1 MIIADDLNGARTERI
16 ADSLFDLMKGTKR
29 SHSGVRLFDELMVD
43 IMGAL
48 IPGVLFNFSLIIC
61 FVLPIIIYK
70 ISSSQPN
77 EIAEFMNDSHTLVFT
92 GSSTSLGGWF
102 WFAAFLTF
110 LILSYIAGHVFFRS
124 DINKTDR
131 EDIRRRIKQNTKDV
145 ICLFPNKKNKID
157 EKRVKDMVQSELDL
171 IKKDI
176 KTIPGLC
183 DSFSEEK
190 IIKSLCKSKKKKD
203 PCVEISNEKD
213 LRLLLENIN
222 SIINSFESQQLA
234 LQGQQRVQPNLYEL
248 VLPILFPHKEK
259 PGNKNNQNPWSKN
272 IYLIETENKIFEFY
286 FKEAKYIIRVLSC
299 NRFFKAYYKT
309 IHKFSYLKWFHK
321 TKKKY
326 CKTLTK
332 ADFDGNCVASLL
344 ACFLILRIQNDSG
357 CSHWDFQ
364 SDYPYNDYYK
374 YLMKRNELGLIRY
387 VDWSQAGAR
396 TKNKVN
402 RMKID
407 VQLDYPDAYAIINK
421 NESHI
426 RMASSSWYVARF
438 VKIMAIICAAVLFV
452 FAIMGHFDNETKE
465 LISSFVYIPEKI
477 IVLAILPPS
486 LLAFLL
492 YFLQH
497 QIIKFIHYQRLREIY
512 FTLYIYHKLKTKSC
526 EQFHLSNPKG
536 NCILQSVKR
545 LFSMS

>member
-1 MIIADDLNGARTERI
+1 MVNADDLNGARTERI
-16 ADSLFDLMKGTKR
+16 ADSLFNLMKGTKR
-29 SHSGVRLFDELMVD
+29 GHSGVRLFDELMVD
-43 IMGAL
+43 LMGAL
-48 IPGVLFNFSLIIC
+48 IPGVLFNFSLVIC

-77 EIAEFMNDSHTLVFT
+77 EIAEFINDSHTLVFT

-145 ICLFPNKKNKID
+145 IALFLNKKNRIELKEI
-157 EKRVKDMVQSELDL
+157 KDMVQSELDL

-176 KTIPGLC
+176 RTIPGLC
-183 DSFSEEK
+183 DSFHEEK
-190 IIKSLCKSKKKKD
+190 NIIKRLCKSKKKKD
-203 PCVEISNEKD
+203 TCVEISNEKD

-222 SIINSFESQQLA
+222 SLINSFESLEPA
-234 LQGQQRVQPNLYEL
+234 QPNLYEL
-248 VLPILFPHKEK
+248 ILPIIFPHKEK
-259 PGNKNNQNPWSKN
+259 PGNKNNQCNPWSKN
-272 IYLIETENKIFEFY
+272 INLKETENKIFEFY

-299 NRFFKAYYKT
+299 SRFVKAYYKI
-309 IHKFSYLKWFHK
+309 IHKFSYLKWFYS
-321 TKKKY
+321 TQKKY

-332 ADFDGNCVASLL
+332 KDFDANQMTSLL
-344 ACFLILRIQNDSG
+344 ACFLILQIQNDTG

-374 YLMKRNELGLIRY
+374 YLMKRNELELIRY

-497 QIIKFIHYQRLREIY
+497 QIIKFIHYQRLREIF

>member
-1 MIIADDLNGARTERI
+1 MVNADDLNGARTERI
-16 ADSLFDLMKGTKR
+16 ADSLFNLMKGTKR

-43 IMGAL
+43 LMGAL
-48 IPGVLFNFSLIIC
+48 IPGVLFNFSLVIC

-77 EIAEFMNDSHTLVFT
+77 EIAEFINDSHTLVFT

-145 ICLFPNKKNKID
+145 IALFLNKKNRIELKEI
-157 EKRVKDMVQSELDL
+157 KDMVQSELDL

-176 KTIPGLC
+176 RTIPGLC
-183 DSFSEEK
+183 DSFHEEK
-190 IIKSLCKSKKKKD
+190 NIIKRLCKSKKKKD
-203 PCVEISNEKD
+203 TCVEISNEKD

-222 SIINSFESQQLA
+222 SLINSFESLEPA
-234 LQGQQRVQPNLYEL
+234 QPNLYEL
-248 VLPILFPHKEK
+248 ILPIIFPHKEK
-259 PGNKNNQNPWSKN
+259 PGNKNNQCNPWSKN
-272 IYLIETENKIFEFY
+272 INLKETENKIFEFY

-299 NRFFKAYYKT
+299 NRFVKAYYKI
-309 IHKFSYLKWFHK
+309 IHKFSYLKWFYS
-321 TKKKY
+321 TQKKY

-332 ADFDGNCVASLL
+332 KDFDANQMTSLL
-344 ACFLILRIQNDSG
+344 ACFLILQIQNDTG

-374 YLMKRNELGLIRY
+374 YLMKRNELELIRY

>member
-1 MIIADDLNGARTERI
+1 MINADDLNGARTERI

-77 EIAEFMNDSHTLVFT
+77 EIAEFINDSHTLVFT

-145 ICLFPNKKNKID
+145 ICLFPNKKNKVD

-176 KTIPGLC
+176 RTIPGLC
-183 DSFSEEK
+183 DSFHEEK
-190 IIKSLCKSKKKKD
+190 NIIKRLCKSKKKKD

-222 SIINSFESQQLA
+222 SLINSFES
-234 LQGQQRVQPNLYEL
+234 LQPSQPNLYEL
-248 VLPILFPHKEK
+248 VLPIIFPHKEK
-259 PGNKNNQNPWSKN
+259 LGNKNNQSNPWRKT
-272 IYLIETENKIFEFY
+272 IVLEEEKKEKIIFEFY
-286 FKEAKYIIRVLSC
+286 FNEAKHIIKVLNC
-299 NRFFKAYYKT
+299 NRFLKAHYKT
-309 IHKFSYLKWFHK
+309 WHKLSYIKWFYNIQ
-321 TKKKY
+321 KKY

-332 ADFDGNCVASLL
+332 KDFDSNQMTSLL
-344 ACFLILRIQNDSG
+344 ACFLILQIQNDTG

-452 FAIMGHFDNETKE
+452 FAIMGHFDNDTKE

>member
-1 MIIADDLNGARTERI
+1 MVNADDLNGARTERI
-16 ADSLFDLMKGTKR
+16 ADSLFNLMKGTKR

-43 IMGAL
+43 LMGAL
-48 IPGVLFNFSLIIC
+48 IPGVLFNFSLVIC

-70 ISSSQPN
+70 ISSSQPS
-77 EIAEFMNDSHTLVFT
+77 ELVEFMNDSHTLVFT

-145 ICLFPNKKNKID
+145 IALFPNKKNIIELKEI
-157 EKRVKDMVQSELDL
+157 KDMVQSELDL

-176 KTIPGLC
+176 RTIPGLC
-183 DSFSEEK
+183 DSFLEEK
-190 IIKSLCKSKKKKD
+190 NIIKKLCKSKKKKD

-222 SIINSFESQQLA
+222 SLINSFES
-234 LQGQQRVQPNLYEL
+234 LQPAQPNLYEL
-248 VLPILFPHKEK
+248 ILPIIFPHKEK
-259 PGNKNNQNPWSKN
+259 PGNKNNQCNPWSKN
-272 IYLIETENKIFEFY
+272 INLKETENKIFEFY
-286 FKEAKYIIRVLSC
+286 FNEAKHIIKVLNC
-299 NRFFKAYYKT
+299 NRFLKAHYKT
-309 IHKFSYLKWFHK
+309 WHKLSYIKWFYN
-321 TKKKY
+321 TQKKY

-332 ADFDGNCVASLL
+332 KDFDANQMTSLL
-344 ACFLILRIQNDSG
+344 ACFLILQIQNDTG

-374 YLMKRNELGLIRY
+374 YLMKRNELELIRY

-452 FAIMGHFDNETKE
+452 FAIMGHIDNDTKE
-465 LISSFVYIPEKI
+465 VIGSFVYIPEKI

-526 EQFHLSNPKG
+526 EQFQPLNLNTKG
-536 NCILQSVKR
+536 NCILQSLKR
-545 LFSMS
+545 LFCMS